1 MRFSAVPLIFCPM
14 KSARQ
19 SQNRFGERADLRAEG
34 GLKKN
39 CVTNRPR
46 VAAQHIAPYSPPPC
60 AFPAQEFAWRFAA
73 NWNRSVAQPGYCLLY
88 TSDAA
93 DDLLCV
99 DLGGR

>member
-73 NWNRSVAQPGYCLLY
+73 NWNRSVAQPG
-88 TSDAA
+88 
-93 DDLLCV
+93 
-99 DLGGR
+99 